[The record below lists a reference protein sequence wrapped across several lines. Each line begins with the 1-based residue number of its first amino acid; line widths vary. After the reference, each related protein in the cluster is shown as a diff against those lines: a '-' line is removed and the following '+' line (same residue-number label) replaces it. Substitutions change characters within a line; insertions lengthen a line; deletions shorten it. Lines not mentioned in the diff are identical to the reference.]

1 MRLVEVEKLIRLYG
15 HACEL
20 LDLRNALEQLFPS
33 QPWLASGRV
42 AQKFETILGIAR
54 QRSNA
59 GDEMHALQHPRS
71 LLCRRHSRHRDCR
84 PKHQCREASHRL
96 STADSMLGDP
106 KFL

>member
-33 QPWLASGRV
+33 QPRLASGRI

-59 GDEMHALQHPRS
+59 GDEMHSLQRLRS
-71 LLCRRHSRHRDCR
+71 LLCRRHGRHRDCCS
-84 PKHQCREASHRL
+84 KYQGKKALHRL
-96 STADSMLGDP
+96 SPAHSMLSDP
-106 KFL
+106 K